1 MSVSSGAC
9 VLATR
14 GEVEGSSS
22 VCARGVCVD
31 PAGCLLPTVHATPA
45 LACGR
50 TLPPG
55 EVEPDTAQASW
66 LAAALSS
73 VAGAGEVSGGTHNAL
88 APCKSRFPS
97 RARGARP
104 EGRDLPSYAS
114 TCTQYPDPKVWSW
127 ERELS
132 TQVRPVPRSL
142 SETHGFPLPDALVQ
156 EGEPAV
162 GTCPEGRADGAL
174 EHPER
179 VVYGPDS
186 YTLGQCAQRV
196 QSPRTLPIR
205 VAPAFPVS
213 GIQRSRPGYPES
225 PGAPEARRLCAS
237 AGTGTQGLSD
247 HSSGCETETEGKA
260 KCAVKG
266 RVFLKRAGKE
276 HLRVQTGLLAC
287 ENPWPFSRLRGGG

>member
-1 MSVSSGAC
+1 MRAW
-9 VLATR
+9 
-14 GEVEGSSS
+14 
-22 VCARGVCVD
+22 GVCGPSWVSLTD
-31 PAGCLLPTVHATPA
+31 CPRDTSTCLRPSPATWGGGARHRASFVARRGSEL
-45 LACGR
+45 CGR
-50 TLPPG
+50 GWRGL
-55 EVEPDTAQASW
+55 
-66 LAAALSS
+66 
-73 VAGAGEVSGGTHNAL
+73 GGTHNAL

-132 TQVRPVPRSL
+132 TQVRLVPRSL
-142 SETHGFPLPDALVQ
+142 SETHGFPLPDALAQ

-237 AGTGTQGLSD
+237 AGTGTQGSSD
-247 HSSGCETETEGKA
+247 HSSGCETGTEGKA

-266 RVFLKRAGKE
+266 RVFLKWAGKE